1 MATVKKAMQ
10 RVDTGRGNFGAEA
23 AAESYFHK
31 PASSLTPI
39 EAARLA
45 AILPDPD
52 VWSAAHPDRYVASRA
67 KTIVALSA
75 EVARDGLDYCV
86 R

>member
-10 RVDTGRGNFGAEA
+10 RVDLGNGNFGAEA
-23 AAESYFHK
+23 AAEAYFHK
-31 PASSLTPI
+31 PAASLTSA

-52 VWSAAHPDRYVASRA
+52 IWSAAHPGPYVASRA

-75 EVARDGLDYCV
+75 EVARDGLDLCV

>member
-1 MATVKKAMQ
+1 MQ
-10 RVDTGRGNFGAEA
+10 RVYWGKGNFGAEA
-23 AAESYFHK
+23 ASEAYFRK
-31 PASSLTPI
+31 PAKSLTLA

-52 VWSAAHPDRYVASRA
+52 IWSAIRPSSYVASRA
-67 KTIVALSA
+67 KTIVARSA
-75 EVARDGLDYCV
+75 EVARDGLDICV

>member
-1 MATVKKAMQ
+1 MQ
-10 RVDTGRGNFGAEA
+10 RVYLGNENFRAEA

-31 PASSLTPI
+31 RARSLTPI

-52 VWSAAHPDRYVASRA
+52 VWSAARPGPYVTSRA

-75 EVARDGLDYCV
+75 QVARDGLDVCV

>member
-10 RVDTGRGNFGAEA
+10 RVDLGNGNFGAEA

-31 PASSLTPI
+31 PARSLTPI

-52 VWSAAHPDRYVASRA
+52 VWSAARPGPYVASRA
-67 KTIVALSA
+67 KAIVALSA